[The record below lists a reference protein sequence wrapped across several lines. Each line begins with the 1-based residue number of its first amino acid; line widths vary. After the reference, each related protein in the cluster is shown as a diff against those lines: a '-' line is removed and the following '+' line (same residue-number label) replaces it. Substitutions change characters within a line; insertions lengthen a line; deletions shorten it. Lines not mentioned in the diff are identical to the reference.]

1 MNKLKIE
8 EMILLSS
15 LLCEFCKLAN
25 EAIVLVH
32 ALNNCQPF

>member
-8 EMILLSS
+8 AMIRLARLLYWI
-15 LLCEFCKLAN
+15 CKLAN
-25 EAIVLVH
+25 EANVLTD